1 MGSACSTAAL
11 PKSRIANPK
20 FIYPFTHPSLTY
32 PFAMTIT
39 ITELAELRLRTFLR
53 GTPDYTPERG
63 VRLAVKDGGCNGY
76 EYDIKIANAP
86 KPDDRVVESG
96 SLKVF
101 VDPTSWPLLDG
112 IVVDYIDSLL
122 ESGFKF
128 TNPNATAT
136 CGCGKSFQAAGNCS
150 PAGVPCS

>member
-1 MGSACSTAAL
+1 MPISHTAL

-20 FIYPFTHPSLTY
+20 FIHPLTHLILTY

-136 CGCGKSFQAAGNCS
+136 CGCGKSFQAAGDCS
-150 PAGVPCS
+150 PTGVPCS

>member
-1 MGSACSTAAL
+1 MA
-11 PKSRIANPK
+11 
-20 FIYPFTHPSLTY
+20 
-32 PFAMTIT
+32 IT
-39 ITELAELRLRTFLR
+39 LTELAELRLRTFLR
-53 GTPDYTPERG
+53 GTPNYTPDRG
-63 VRLAVKDGGCNGY
+63 IRLAVKDGGCNGY

-86 KPDDRVVESG
+86 KPDDQVLESG

-128 TNPNATAT
+128 TNPNATDT
-136 CGCGKSFQAAGNCS
+136 CSCGKSFQAGNCS